1 MTQTESVTSGASQE
15 NAVLDRYS
23 LGAQQKE
30 EALCCPISYDPQLLK
45 AIPQEILDKDYGCGD
60 PTSYVRPGDHVL
72 DLGSG
77 GGKICYIAAQIA
89 GKTGSVFGVDMNLDM
104 LLLANKHKAAVAK
117 KLGFDN
123 TTFLYG
129 KIQDLRVNLKDQEQ
143 RLSKL
148 PITGAKDLV
157 EFQRWSEKQQKKHP
171 LVPDESIDVVLSN
184 CVLNLVA
191 DHEKKSMFNEI
202 YRVLK
207 PGGRIAISDI
217 VSDEHVTPDMKNDPE
232 LWSGCI
238 SGALRED
245 AFLKELE
252 AAGLYG
258 LNITKRDETPWQ
270 TIRGI
275 EFRSLTVTG
284 FKGKEG
290 PCMDHHQAV
299 IYTGPF
305 RQVEDDDNHV
315 YRRGE
320 RTAVCQKTFNILTK
334 EPYASS
340 MIPVHPLNEVSVAEA
355 KSFDC
360 NSSRARHPKATKGEN
375 YDLTIPAADCCG
387 DDDASCC

>member
-1 MTQTESVTSGASQE
+1 MTQSVSTKNSKSQE

-23 LGAQQKE
+23 LGAQEKE
-30 EALCCPISYDPQLLK
+30 EALCCPISYDPRFLK

-60 PTSYVRPGDHVL
+60 PTSYVREGDHVL

-77 GGKICYIAAQIA
+77 GGKICYIAAQVT
-89 GKTGSVFGVDMNLDM
+89 GKTGTVIGVDMNLDM
-104 LLLANKHKAAVAK
+104 LSLANKHKSAISK
-117 KLGFDN
+117 TLGFNN

-129 KIQDLRVNLKDQEQ
+129 KIQDLRVNLHAQEH
-143 RLSKL
+143 RLASH
-148 PITGAKDLV
+148 PVANPQDLV
-157 EFQRWSEKQQKKHP
+157 EFQRWSEDQQIHSP
-171 LVPDESIDVVLSN
+171 LIPDASIDVVLSN
-184 CVLNLVA
+184 CVLNLV
-191 DHEKKSMFNEI
+191 DDLEKKAMFREI
-202 YRVLK
+202 FRVLK

-217 VSDEHVTPDMKNDPE
+217 VSDENVTPDMKNDPD

-245 AFLKELE
+245 VFLHELE
-252 AAGLYG
+252 DVGLYG
-258 LNITKRDETPWQ
+258 LEITKRDETPWQ

-305 RQVEDDDNHV
+305 RQVEDDDSHI
-315 YRRGE
+315 YKRGQ

-340 MIPVHPLNEVSVAEA
+340 MIPVRPLNEMSAAEA
-355 KSFDC
+355 KSFDG
-360 NSSRARHPKATKGEN
+360 NSSGTRHPKVTKGEN
-375 YDLTIPAADCCG
+375 YDLTIASEDCCG
-387 DDDASCC
+387 DDASCC